1 VSVPYNTA
9 RFDALVIALESAT
22 AGVPAL
28 SESARNAADMARV
41 EKAEALRL
49 SPLTSSP
56 QNMSELVVAL
66 AAEHARL
73 LDDPKHNPNHE
84 WQCRAALTAAR
95 RAVATE
101 TRAAAMRAEVDR
113 KAAELRPLQAL
124 VEACRRYVA
133 EGVKGMA

>member
-1 VSVPYNTA
+1 MS
-9 RFDALVIALESAT
+9 
-22 AGVPAL
+22 
-28 SESARNAADMARV
+28 RV
-41 EKAEALRL
+41 ERAEALRV
-49 SPLTSSP
+49 SPLTNSS
-56 QNMSELVVAL
+56 QSMRELVAAL

-73 LDDPKHNPNHE
+73 LDDPRHDPNHE
-84 WQCRAALTAAR
+84 MRCRAALTAAR

-133 EGVKGMA
+133 EGVRGMG